1 MHANAFGGN
10 DTATLDGSTGN
21 DVFYG
26 YSTHAQL
33 YSSGVYFLQT
43 NRFELTHVN
52 LSSGSGNDLAFLFDG
67 LLNDQFTASGNQAEL
82 IYANG
87 ARNRL
92 TAFDAVYA
100 YPTVKRRHES

>member
-1 MHANAFGGN
+1 M
-10 DTATLDGSTGN
+10 
-21 DVFYG
+21 
-26 YSTHAQL
+26 
-33 YSSGVYFLQT
+33 YFLQT

-100 YPTVKRRHES
+100 YSQNGGTNRKTVTNPLAMGLTFSGNWV